1 MQTKLKTLALV
12 LLATA
17 ACTNTKTT
25 QTTTTTTTTTTSSL
39 NENTKTT
46 TKSVMR
52 PMRIYEE
59 QITAVQCDPSVKGDF
74 TYCDL
79 KGEEITG
86 IVKFRNGSYVYYEK
100 GAEVDGVAVYP
111 NKKVRTY
118 HNRSKDDKTYTIVNY
133 YSDGSISSIDIADKE
148 KGRESAQYT
157 KGSVYNAPQQ
167 QEKIDKFTYV
177 VETDNN

>member
-1 MQTKLKTLALV
+1 MKTSLKTIALV

-17 ACTNTKTT
+17 ACSNNN
-25 QTTTTTTTTTTSSL
+25 TTTTTTTTTRTRSIEGS
-39 NENTKTT
+39 TKTT
-46 TKSVMR
+46 TKSVRR
-52 PMRIYEE
+52 PMKIYEE
-59 QITAVQCDPSVKGDF
+59 KITAVQCDPSVKGDF

-86 IVKFRNGSYVYYEK
+86 IVKFENGSYVYYEN

-111 NKKVRTY
+111 NKQVRTY

-133 YSDGSISSIDIADKE
+133 YSDGSIASIDIADKE

-167 QEKIDKFTYV
+167 QEKIDKFTEV
-177 VETDNN
+177 VEENN